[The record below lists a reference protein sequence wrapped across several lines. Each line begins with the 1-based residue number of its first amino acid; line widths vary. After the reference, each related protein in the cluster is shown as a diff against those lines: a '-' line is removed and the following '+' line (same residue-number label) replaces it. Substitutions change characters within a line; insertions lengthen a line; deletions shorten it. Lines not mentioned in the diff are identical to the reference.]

1 MGKQE
6 VLVKKVNLKLQ
17 FFKVV
22 ISVALNICNGLN
34 GFIQAGDDGYVI
46 APSQYSVSI
55 ESEHDLIKVT
65 PIKQIEPYGKRKRRQ
80 VEEQRKDD
88 SLTGD
93 EDMFTWYDVDLDE
106 EMAKHD
112 ELADLEWEGYVADKV
127 WQVDLF
133 LLVVKNIQYLILVGL
148 SSS

>member
-1 MGKQE
+1 M
-6 VLVKKVNLKLQ
+6 
-17 FFKVV
+17 
-22 ISVALNICNGLN
+22 
-34 GFIQAGDDGYVI
+34 
-46 APSQYSVSI
+46 
-55 ESEHDLIKVT
+55 T

-133 LLVVKNIQYLILVGL
+133 LLVVKNIQYLLLVGL